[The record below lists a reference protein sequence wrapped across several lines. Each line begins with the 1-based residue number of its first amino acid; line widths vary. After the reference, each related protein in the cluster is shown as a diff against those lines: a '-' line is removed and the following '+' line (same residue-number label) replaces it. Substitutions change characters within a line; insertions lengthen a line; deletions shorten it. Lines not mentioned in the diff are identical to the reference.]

1 MIHAK
6 SKPHY
11 CDDLFYL
18 FLFNTGVE
26 KKNDDLRR
34 YFHRK
39 INRWDAAKNLLLV
52 EKREEELRD
61 AERTRRQYGKRNQSF
76 WFEGGKQEAA
86 KKVPRIS
93 TMTPP
98 PDTERPTQ
106 QPVEQQ
112 PLVEAVL
119 KTKTVAKLLVLLEER
134 TGCSLNRRTR
144 KQDEITAL
152 MLSLRTEWDAGDGQW
167 PTQHHNGSFRSHQ
180 MNKRNDIYNFPVSV
194 SLPLCNILVVFKAVS
209 FKQTC
214 SKVLQ

>member
-1 MIHAK
+1 MHAN

-52 EKREEELRD
+52 EKRQEELRD
-61 AERTRRQYGKRNQSF
+61 AERTRRQYGKRNHSF

-86 KKVPRIS
+86 QKVPRIS

-98 PDTERPTQ
+98 SATERPTQ

-112 PLVEAVL
+112 PLVEALL
-119 KTKTVAKLLVLLEER
+119 KKKTVTELLVLLEER
-134 TGCSLNRRTR
+134 TGRRLNRRTR
-144 KQDEITAL
+144 KQDVITAL
-152 MLSLRTEWDAGDGQW
+152 MLSSRTEWDAYDGQW

-180 MNKRNDIYNFPVSV
+180 MIKRNDLYNFHV
-194 SLPLCNILVVFKAVS
+194 SLHALAQHFGSFQSNIIQAHCDS
-209 FKQTC
+209 IHAY
-214 SKVLQ
+214 